1 MTWEDVIKEKPK
13 FRMGGRITHSPE
25 KAARFTESMI
35 NDLLKEIMELETVQ
49 ELARNDNLTRVAHRA
64 FADGLDRVLGYNEE
78 LRDILKERGE

>member
-13 FRMGGRITHSPE
+13 FRMGGRVIHSPQ

-49 ELARNDNLTRVAHRA
+49 ELARNDNLTRVAYRA
-64 FADGLDRVLGYNEE
+64 FADGLDRVIGYTEE
-78 LRDILKERGE
+78 LGDILKE